1 MKNILTDVTIDDD
14 NDADPD
20 WRRLERSDVQG
31 YRVAGHG
38 PFALLHRVGA
48 LRQLH
53 SAERLLGYRR
63 RQSRERARAERRRGG
78 AEGGGQG
85 EAAAGAR
92 EGDRVAAEARGWRR
106 TEGGD
111 LPSKSNSEFVG
122 LPPLLPHSWKLSSLL
137 DVLSYLWQITY
148 NLQ

>member
-1 MKNILTDVTIDDD
+1 MDD

-63 RQSRERARAERRRGG
+63 RQSRERTRAERRRGR
-78 AEGGGQG
+78 AEGRGQG
-85 EAAAGAR
+85 EAVAGAR
-92 EGDRVAAEARGWRR
+92 EGDRVAAETRGRWR
-106 TEGGD
+106 TEGGN
-111 LPSKSNSEFVG
+111 LPSKPNSEFVG
-122 LPPLLPHSWKLSSLL
+122 FSPFAIFVEILVSS
-137 DVLSYLWQITY
+137 
-148 NLQ
+148 